1 MKINRPYRMSTLALL
16 NILSL
21 LVGCSA
27 PERFVSKSV
36 SGNGGRLMF
45 DVGKSFRG
53 FWLREVAMIE
63 FVAEHDGNEWR
74 LVPDGFQRERGSGEE
89 ICFAHLVWLESSATA
104 VGVAKSCF
112 SRKLAWAAFDSS
124 RHKFT
129 DPAPHRGEL
138 FRSIRERYAQ
148 VTARSD
154 EEVMGW
160 LLSESSTEAYDAAVQ
175 RVK

>member
-1 MKINRPYRMSTLALL
+1 MINRPHGLSTLALAST
-16 NILSL
+16 LSVL
-21 LVGCSA
+21 FGCSA
-27 PERFVSKSV
+27 PERFVSESV
-36 SGNGGRLMF
+36 SGNGGRSTF

-53 FWLREVAMIE
+53 LWLRESAMIE
-63 FVAEHDGNEWR
+63 FVVKHDGKEWR
-74 LVPDGFQRERGSGEE
+74 LVPDGFERKRGSGEE
-89 ICFAHLVWLESSATA
+89 ICFAHLVWPEPSATA
-104 VGVAKSCF
+104 LGVAKSCF
-112 SRKLAWAAFDSS
+112 SRNLAWAAFDSS